1 MDYVCF
7 KRKEDLTTEI
17 TSSETDVLV
26 VAENNETRSCHKII
40 LAKFSPF
47 LWSLLDEDLEDCC
60 IVMPDIS
67 IKHFEQVLSLAYSGL
82 KDFLYYELVEGMS
95 RN

>member
-7 KRKEDLTTEI
+7 KRKEDLKTEI
-17 TSSETDVLV
+17 NSSETDVLI

-67 IKHFEQVLSLAYSGL
+67 IKHFEQVLNLAYSGH
-82 KDFLYYELVEGMS
+82 KDILYLELVEGMS